1 MRRHSQSNS
10 GSPRIAGRRGRW
22 RGAFL
27 ALAGA
32 ACGLA
37 AAGVGAQPPG
47 QGDPFAAQR
56 SAMVE
61 EQIRGRGIEEPRL
74 LNALSTVPRHEFV
87 PDSLRDEAYGDEPV
101 QIGSGQTVSQPYL
114 VALMADLL
122 ELDGDEKLLEIG
134 TGSGYT
140 TAVLARLARRV
151 YSIEIIDDL
160 AARARGVLDDL
171 GYGNVEVRVGDGYR
185 GWPEEAPF
193 DGILVSAAHA
203 EVPPPLIEQLGMD
216 GILVAPVGGT
226 LQDLVVI
233 RKTPDGLERRQVD
246 VVRFVPMA
254 GRAQEDPE
262 GENPNF

>member
-1 MRRHSQSNS
+1 MRFRQSESEWTRTGKRRVRS
-10 GSPRIAGRRGRW
+10 GRVPA
-22 RGAFL
+22 
-27 ALAGA
+27 ALAGI
-32 ACGLA
+32 ACAFGAL
-37 AAGVGAQPPG
+37 GVAAQPPG
-47 QGDPFAAQR
+47 PHDSFASQR
-56 SAMVE
+56 TAMVE

-74 LNALSTVPRHEFV
+74 LNALRTVPRHEFV
-87 PDSLRDEAYGDEPV
+87 PDVLRDDAYGDEPV
-101 QIGSGQTVSQPYL
+101 RIGSGQTVSQPYL
-114 VALMADLL
+114 VALMTDLL

-160 AARARGVLDDL
+160 AERAQGVLDDL
-171 GYGNVEVRVGDGYR
+171 GVGNVEVRVGDGYR

-193 DGILVSAAHA
+193 DAILVSAAPA
-203 EVPPPLIEQLGMD
+203 EVPPPLIEQLD
-216 GILVAPVGGT
+216 VNGILVAPVGGP

-233 RKTPDGLERRQVD
+233 RKTPEGLERRQVD

-262 GENPNF
+262 GENGN

>member
-1 MRRHSQSNS
+1 MQKLWQSRS
-10 GSPRIAGRRGRW
+10 GSPR
-22 RGAFL
+22 FV
-27 ALAGA
+27 ALAGVVCAFA
-32 ACGLA
+32 AVGV
-37 AAGVGAQPPG
+37 AGQPSG
-47 QGDPFAAQR
+47 QNDPFEAQR
-56 SAMVE
+56 TAMVE
-61 EQIRGRGIEEPRL
+61 EQIRGRGIEEPKL
-74 LNALSTVPRHEFV
+74 LNALRTVPRHEFV
-87 PDSLRDEAYGDEPV
+87 PDSLRDDAYGDEAV

-160 AARARGVLDDL
+160 AERAQGVLDEL

-193 DGILVSAAHA
+193 DGILVSAAPE
-203 EVPPPLIEQLGMD
+203 EVPPPLIEQLKVN
-216 GILVAPVGGT
+216 GILVAPVGGP

-233 RKTPDGLERRQVD
+233 RKTADGLERRQVD
-246 VVRFVPMA
+246 VVRFVPMV

>member
-1 MRRHSQSNS
+1 MYSLSSRPRSTGARR
-10 GSPRIAGRRGRW
+10 PRPW
-22 RGAFL
+22 RTRTV
-27 ALAGA
+27 
-32 ACGLA
+32 A
-37 AAGVGAQPPG
+37 AAVCLCAPLGVAAQPNVE
-47 QGDPFAAQR
+47 GDYFASLR
-56 SAMVE
+56 KAMVD

-74 LNALSTVPRHEFV
+74 LNALETVPRHEFV
-87 PDSLRDEAYGDEPV
+87 PEGLRDEAYRDEPL

-151 YSIEIIDDL
+151 YTIEIIDDL
-160 AARARGVLDDL
+160 AERARTVLGEL

-193 DGILVSAAHA
+193 DGILLSAAPS
-203 EVPPPLIEQLGMD
+203 EVPPPLLEQLKVNGV
-216 GILVAPVGGT
+216 LVAPVGRT

-233 RKTPDGLERRQVD
+233 RKTADGLVRRQVD
-246 VVRFVPMA
+246 VVRLVPMV

>member
-1 MRRHSQSNS
+1 MQKLWQSRS
-10 GSPRIAGRRGRW
+10 GSPR
-22 RGAFL
+22 FV
-27 ALAGA
+27 ALAGVVCAFA
-32 ACGLA
+32 AVGV
-37 AAGVGAQPPG
+37 AGQPSAQN
-47 QGDPFAAQR
+47 DPFAAQR
-56 SAMVE
+56 TAMVE
-61 EQIRGRGIEEPRL
+61 EQIRGRGIEEPKL
-74 LNALSTVPRHEFV
+74 LNALRTVPRHEFV
-87 PDSLRDEAYGDEPV
+87 PDSLRDDAYGDEAV

-160 AARARGVLDDL
+160 AERAQGVLDEL

-193 DGILVSAAHA
+193 DGILVSAAPE
-203 EVPPPLIEQLGMD
+203 EVPPPLIEQLKVN
-216 GILVAPVGGT
+216 GILVAPVGGP
-226 LQDLVVI
+226 LQDLVVL

-246 VVRFVPMA
+246 VVRFVPMV

>member
-1 MRRHSQSNS
+1 MSSCLKR
-10 GSPRIAGRRGRW
+10 
-22 RGAFL
+22 
-27 ALAGA
+27 
-32 ACGLA
+32 
-37 AAGVGAQPPG
+37 
-47 QGDPFAAQR
+47 
-56 SAMVE
+56 
-61 EQIRGRGIEEPRL
+61 
-74 LNALSTVPRHEFV
+74 
-87 PDSLRDEAYGDEPV
+87 LRDEAYRDEPL

-151 YSIEIIDDL
+151 YTIEIIDDL
-160 AARARGVLDDL
+160 AERARTVLGEL
-171 GYGNVEVRVGDGYR
+171 GYDNVEVRVGDGYR

-193 DGILVSAAHA
+193 DGILLSAAPS
-203 EVPPPLIEQLGMD
+203 EVPPPLLEQLKVNGV
-216 GILVAPVGGT
+216 LVAPVGRT

-233 RKTPDGLERRQVD
+233 RKTADGLVRRQVD
-246 VVRFVPMA
+246 VVRFVPMV

>member
-1 MRRHSQSNS
+1 MSS
-10 GSPRIAGRRGRW
+10 RGRL
-22 RGAFL
+22 GAV
-27 ALAGA
+27 AGA
-32 ACGLA
+32 VFLCAPL
-37 AAGVGAQPPG
+37 GVAAQPNVEA
-47 QGDPFAAQR
+47 DYFASQR
-56 SAMVE
+56 RVMVD
-61 EQIRGRGIEEPRL
+61 EQIRSRGIEEPRL
-74 LNALSTVPRHEFV
+74 LNALETVPRHEFV
-87 PDSLRDEAYGDEPV
+87 PEGLREEAYRDEPL

-151 YSIEIIDDL
+151 YSIEIIDEL
-160 AARARGVLDDL
+160 ADRARTVLDDQ

-193 DGILVSAAHA
+193 DCILVSAAPS
-203 EVPPPLIEQLGMD
+203 EVPPPLIEQLKENGV
-216 GILVAPVGGT
+216 LVAPVGRT

-233 RKTPDGLERRQVD
+233 RKTADGLVRRQVD
-246 VVRFVPMA
+246 VVRLVPML

>member
-1 MRRHSQSNS
+1 
-10 GSPRIAGRRGRW
+10 
-22 RGAFL
+22 
-27 ALAGA
+27 
-32 ACGLA
+32 
-37 AAGVGAQPPG
+37 
-47 QGDPFAAQR
+47 
-56 SAMVE
+56 MVE

-74 LNALSTVPRHEFV
+74 LSALRTVPRHEFV
-87 PDSLRDEAYGDEPV
+87 PESLRDDAYGDEPV
-101 QIGSGQTVSQPYL
+101 QIGAGQTVSQPYL

-151 YSIEIIDDL
+151 HSIEIIDGL
-160 AARARGVLDDL
+160 AERARDVLAGL
-171 GYGNVEVRVGDGYR
+171 GYGNVEIRVGDGYR

-193 DGILVSAAHA
+193 DGILVAAAPA
-203 EVPPPLIEQLGMD
+203 EVPPPLIEQLGMN

-246 VVRFVPMA
+246 VVRFVPMV
-254 GRAQEDPE
+254 GRAQEDAE

>member
-1 MRRHSQSNS
+1 MRFGRVLWNRRSRCCHPAWTA
-10 GSPRIAGRRGRW
+10 GIVAAGGFLIAP
-22 RGAFL
+22 L
-27 ALAGA
+27 T
-32 ACGLA
+32 LA
-37 AAGVGAQPPG
+37 AQPGVDIDRFAQ
-47 QGDPFAAQR
+47 QR
-56 SAMVE
+56 QVMVE

-74 LNALSTVPRHEFV
+74 LNALETVPRHEFV
-87 PDSLRDEAYGDEPV
+87 PDALRDDAYRDEPLR
-101 QIGSGQTVSQPYL
+101 IGAGQTVSQPYL

-122 ELDGDEKLLEIG
+122 ELDGDERLLEIG

-140 TAVLARLARRV
+140 TAVLARLARSV

-160 AARARGVLDDL
+160 AERAEGVLGEL

-193 DGILVSAAHA
+193 DGILVSAAPA
-203 EVPPPLIEQLGMD
+203 EVPPPLLEQLKMNGV
-216 GILVAPVGGT
+216 LVAPVGGT

-233 RKTPDGLERRQVD
+233 RKTPDGFERRQVD

-262 GENPNF
+262 GESPDF

>member
-1 MRRHSQSNS
+1 MHPWETRV
-10 GSPRIAGRRGRW
+10 
-22 RGAFL
+22 
-27 ALAGA
+27 
-32 ACGLA
+32 LA
-37 AAGVGAQPPG
+37 AAVCLCAPLGVAAQPNVEV
-47 QGDPFAAQR
+47 DHFASQR
-56 SAMVE
+56 RAMVD

-74 LNALSTVPRHEFV
+74 LNALETVPRHEFV
-87 PDSLRDEAYGDEPV
+87 PEALRDEAYRDEPL

-160 AARARGVLDDL
+160 AERARAVLDDL

-193 DGILVSAAHA
+193 DGILLSAAPS
-203 EVPPPLIEQLGMD
+203 EVPPPLLEQLKVNGV
-216 GILVAPVGGT
+216 LVAPVGRA

-233 RKTPDGLERRQVD
+233 RKTADGLVRRQVD
-246 VVRFVPMA
+246 VVRLVPMV
-254 GRAQEDPE
+254 GRAQEGPE
-262 GENPNF
+262 GENPDF

>member
-1 MRRHSQSNS
+1 MHESRQSS
-10 GSPRIAGRRGRW
+10 A
-22 RGAFL
+22 AF
-27 ALAGA
+27 AGA
-32 ACGLA
+32 VCAFVAVGL
-37 AAGVGAQPPG
+37 VAQPPG
-47 QGDPFAAQR
+47 SNDPFAAQR
-56 SAMVE
+56 TAMVE

-74 LNALSTVPRHEFV
+74 LNALRTVPRHEFV
-87 PDSLRDEAYGDEPV
+87 PDSLRDDAYGDEPV

-160 AARARGVLDDL
+160 AARAEGVLDDL

-193 DGILVSAAHA
+193 DGILVSAAPA
-203 EVPPPLIEQLGMD
+203 EVPPPLIEQLKVN
-216 GILVAPVGGT
+216 GILVAPVGGP

-233 RKTPDGLERRQVD
+233 RKTPEGLERRQVD
-246 VVRFVPMA
+246 VVRFVPMV
-254 GRAQEDPE
+254 GQAQEDPE

>member
-1 MRRHSQSNS
+1 LCA
-10 GSPRIAGRRGRW
+10 P
-22 RGAFL
+22 L
-27 ALAGA
+27 
-32 ACGLA
+32 
-37 AAGVGAQPPG
+37 GVAAQPNVEV
-47 QGDPFAAQR
+47 DYFASQR
-56 SAMVE
+56 RAMVD

-74 LNALSTVPRHEFV
+74 LNALETVPRHEFV
-87 PDSLRDEAYGDEPV
+87 PEGLRDEAYRDEPL

-140 TAVLARLARRV
+140 TAVLARLAHRV

-160 AARARGVLDDL
+160 AERARIVLGEL

-193 DGILVSAAHA
+193 DGILLSAAPS
-203 EVPPPLIEQLGMD
+203 EVPPPLLEQLKVNGV
-216 GILVAPVGGT
+216 LVAPVGRT

-233 RKTPDGLERRQVD
+233 RKTADGLVRRQVD
-246 VVRFVPMA
+246 VVRLVPMV